1 MTGDVPHEVWDE
13 DIVTDG
19 DPKPIHENN
28 RR

>member
-1 MTGDVPHEVWDE
+1 MPRDVQREVRGE
-13 DIVTDG
+13 DIVADG